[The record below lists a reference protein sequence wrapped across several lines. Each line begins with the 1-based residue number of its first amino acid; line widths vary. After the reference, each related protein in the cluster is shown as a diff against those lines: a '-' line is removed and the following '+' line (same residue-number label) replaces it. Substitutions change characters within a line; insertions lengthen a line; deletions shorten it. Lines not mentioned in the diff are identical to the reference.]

1 MIGTLKAHEKRLS
14 LREERSTEGAF
25 YGENFVSKRRNK
37 SEDKHHKKT
46 DKWCGVCKR
55 NNHNESEC
63 WSKKMK
69 SQGTYSQVVVNN
81 ERKCFVC
88 NKPGHLAKNCKLR
101 KTESADL
108 SIEETKEDSEDEGHM
123 LFSAVEEETSS
134 TVDDETWLVDS
145 GYTNHMTKE
154 VSYFIT
160 LDKSIKIP
168 IKVANGQQVITAGKG
183 NIQVMTS

>member
-1 MIGTLKAHEKRLS
+1 MC
-14 LREERSTEGAF
+14 
-25 YGENFVSKRRNK
+25 NK
-37 SEDKHHKKT
+37 S
-46 DKWCGVCKR
+46 
-55 NNHNESEC
+55 
-63 WSKKMK
+63 
-69 SQGTYSQVVVNN
+69 
-81 ERKCFVC
+81 
-88 NKPGHLAKNCKLR
+88 GHLAKNCKLR

-108 SIEETKEDSEDEGHM
+108 SIEETKDDSEDESHM
-123 LFSAVEEETSS
+123 LFSALEEEASS